1 MFGHHEDAY
10 DQVYGGKTHHS
21 KWSHELV
28 AGAAAFEAMKKHQAG
43 SGDKHNFSKEVFA
56 GMAGA
61 EADKLFET
69 KGLTTLDRVRAN
81 HEAKE
86 QANLIYDQQYGN

>member
-1 MFGHHEDAY
+1 MFGSHQDAY

-28 AGAAAFEAMKKHQAG
+28 AGAAAFEAMKKYEAS
-43 SGDKHNFSKEVFA
+43 SGGKQSLTKEMFA
-56 GMAGA
+56 AMAGA

-69 KGLTTLDRVRAN
+69 NGLDALDRERAIQ
-81 HEAKE
+81 EAKE
-86 QANLIYDQQYGN
+86 QANVLYDQQSGN

>member
-1 MFGHHEDAY
+1 MFGSHQDAY

-28 AGAAAFEAMKKHQAG
+28 AGAAAFAAMKKHEASVG
-43 SGDKHNFSKEVFA
+43 GKHSFTKEVFA

-69 KGLTTLDRVRAN
+69 KGLDALDRQRAK
-81 HEAKE
+81 HEAE
-86 QANLIYDQQYGN
+86 QQANIMYDQQYGN